1 MNIDVA
7 IVAQQARIPR
17 YHSASTRARRSDLQL
32 LVFIEIWCHFVTKM
46 SAVSVPIFA
55 SKYAFFSG
63 SLYCIPYFVTFHN
76 ISKILVFQYNFD
88 INKSGHWQISTNQ
101 DKTPGPDKA
110 ENGAIHLW
118 TKIRNDT
125 RYFDTPSILSFF
137 LKQVEKRRNSSTK
150 QKDASRNVLVTTR
163 QNTKY

>member
-32 LVFIEIWCHFVTKM
+32 LVFIENWCHFVTKM

-55 SKYAFFSG
+55 SKYVFFSG

-76 ISKILVFQYNFD
+76 ISKIIQYSFD
-88 INKSGHWQISTNQ
+88 INKSGHISTNQ

-110 ENGAIHLW
+110 ENGAIHL
-118 TKIRNDT
+118 
-125 RYFDTPSILSFF
+125 
-137 LKQVEKRRNSSTK
+137 
-150 QKDASRNVLVTTR
+150 
-163 QNTKY
+163 